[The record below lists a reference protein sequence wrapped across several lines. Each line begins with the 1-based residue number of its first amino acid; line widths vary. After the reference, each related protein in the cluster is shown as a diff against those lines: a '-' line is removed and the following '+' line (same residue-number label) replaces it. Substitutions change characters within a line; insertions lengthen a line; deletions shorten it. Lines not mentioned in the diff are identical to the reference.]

1 MRTCFSNLD
10 LDLFTTETLSKHASH
25 NQLFIREKN
34 NFEHKALQDI
44 LNVRKLKSLS
54 SVKQNATLEEY
65 LILVD
70 NVYDR
75 IAFSKFRLSNHSLMI
90 EKGRHQNMA
99 LNDRSCPFCPND
111 IEDEIHLLVK
121 CPTYRHLREGLFTEI
136 SNITIGFYYPNDEN
150 FLFWFLMKNP
160 NFIRLSMELRT
171 FLLENYRNKN

>member
-111 IEDEIHLLVK
+111 IEDEIHCLVK
-121 CPTYRHLREGLFTEI
+121 CPTYSHLRE
-136 SNITIGFYYPNDEN
+136 S
-150 FLFWFLMKNP
+150 
-160 NFIRLSMELRT
+160 
-171 FLLENYRNKN
+171 LLH